1 MKIQN
6 LYLLLLPYLTIIP
19 GLYLFHNLW
28 MAMVSY
34 HTAILIIAI
43 LGRRLPRFQKLLRGW
58 SFSRSLVIMPVCAA
72 NGILIYL
79 LWSFISLPG
88 SDLAGKL
95 IELGL
100 RENNWLLFVMY
111 YSLITPWL
119 EEFFWRDLLPSRLKY
134 PILSDV
140 FFAGYHFFVLL
151 LFIQPIFAFA
161 AFLSL
166 WAGAFNW
173 RRLAV
178 RLDGLMVPVLSH
190 LAADFSTI
198 LAVYLLT
205 H

>member
-1 MKIQN
+1 MNN
-6 LYLLLLPYLTIIP
+6 LLLLLLPYITIIP
-19 GLYLFHNLW
+19 GLYIFHNLW

-34 HTAILIIAI
+34 HAAILLITVF
-43 LGRRLPRFQKLLRGW
+43 GRKQFRFQKLVRGW
-58 SFSRSLVIMPVCAA
+58 SFSHSVVITLGCAA
-72 NGILIYL
+72 NGFLVYY
-79 LWSFISLPG
+79 LWSFISQTG
-88 SDLAGKL
+88 SDLANIL
-95 IELGL
+95 AELGL
-100 RENNWLLFVMY
+100 NAGNWFLLILY

-151 LFIQPIFAFA
+151 LFIKPIFAFA

-166 WAGAFNW
+166 LAGAFNW

-178 RLDGLMVPVLSH
+178 RLDGLLVPVLSH
-190 LAADFSTI
+190 LVADFSTI